1 MAVTASPRS
10 ELPSWD
16 PRANEVRAGI
26 ERAALTRFLAAASGA
41 KTVAIA
47 ALAPL
52 SGGAMRENWR
62 FDAHFSDGALAGA
75 QSLVLR
81 RPGPARFCESLSPI
95 AEFAVLRAVFAAG
108 IPVPEPLFAGRD
120 EAVCGKPFLV
130 MRRVAGS
137 AAPARMTEGEAL
149 PALAER
155 LGRELARLHEIR
167 PPRRDLAALPSYHD
181 PMRRIVEFRAA
192 LDRRPEPRP
201 ALEWGMRWLETH
213 LPAPLAPAL
222 CHRDFR
228 TGNYLSAG
236 GALAAIL
243 DWEFAGWGDPDED
256 LGWFCCKAWR
266 FARLDREAGGI
277 AERRHFYR
285 GYESEAGRRID
296 PERVRFWE
304 VFANV
309 RWAVIAL
316 QQSDRYILGGER
328 NLDLALTGRR
338 AGESEYEILMLLD
351 PAPSARG
358 PIAPV
363 AGRIDDAP
371 GKPRA
376 VQDLPSGPELL
387 ALARAVL
394 SAELTPLLP
403 PEWQEKARL
412 IAAAMAI
419 AEREAAEADEAFAA
433 ILRDLAGF
441 YGADRPSPARS
452 PQCGERVGVG
462 GDPTN
467 LLRRFAG
474 DLRRGMF
481 EALPARERAAR
492 DLLWRFASARLRR
505 SNPQFLAAHGFA

>member
-10 ELPSWD
+10 EP
-16 PRANEVRAGI
+16 PRH
-26 ERAALTRFLAAASGA
+26 AALARFLAAASGA
-41 KTVAIA
+41 KAVAIT

-52 SGGAMRENWR
+52 AGGAIQDNWR
-62 FDAHFSDGALAGA
+62 LDAQFSDGALAGA
-75 QSLVLR
+75 HSLVLR

-95 AEFAVLRAVFAAG
+95 AEFAVLKAAFAAG
-108 IPVPEPLFAGRD
+108 VSVPEPLFASRD
-120 EAVCGKPFLV
+120 EAVCGAPFLI

-137 AAPARMTEGEAL
+137 AAPARMTGGEAR

-155 LGRELARLHEIR
+155 LGRELARLHQIR

-181 PMRRIVEFRAA
+181 PARRIALFRAV

-201 ALEWGMRWLETH
+201 ALEWGMRRLETH
-213 LPAPLAPAL
+213 LPAPVAPAL

-228 TGNYLSAG
+228 TGNYLAADD
-236 GALAAIL
+236 ALAAIL

-256 LGWFCCKAWR
+256 IGWFCCKAWR

-277 AERRHFYR
+277 AARRHFYR
-285 GYESEAGRRID
+285 GYEREAERRID

-328 NLDLALTGRR
+328 HLDLALTGRR
-338 AGESEYEILMLLD
+338 AGESEFEILRLLD

-358 PIAPV
+358 QIAPRE
-363 AGRIDDAP
+363 GRIDDAP
-371 GKPRA
+371 REPRA
-376 VQDLPSGPELL
+376 MQDLPSGPELL

-394 SAELTPLLP
+394 NAELTPLLP
-403 PEWQEKARL
+403 PERREEARL
-412 IAAAMAI
+412 VAAAMAI
-419 AEREAAEADEAFAA
+419 AEREAAAADEPFAA
-433 ILRDLAGF
+433 VLRELAGF
-441 YGADRPSPARS
+441 YGADFGAS
-452 PQCGERVGVG
+452 
-462 GDPTN
+462 D

-474 DLRRGMF
+474 DLRRGAF
-481 EALPARERAAR
+481 EASPARERAAR
-492 DLLWRFASARLRR
+492 DLLWRLAAARLRR
-505 SNPQFLAAHGFA
+505 SNPHFLAAHGFA